1 MSKRFVLT
9 VATGGFIIIF
19 GALLLLNWERE
30 FGDYRPLQ
38 TAKAIFKLEVGSQDV
53 AETTDSDDALH
64 YVVKKG
70 HLNEYIQLMNEKGY
84 LLKEKD
90 IDHNR
95 LVFND
100 GQEDE
105 QIYYKRFA
113 SKYTMIDGEG

>member
-9 VATGGFIIIF
+9 VAAGGFIIIF
-19 GALLLLNWERE
+19 GALLLLNWERV
-30 FGDYRPLQ
+30 FGDYRPVQ
-38 TAKAIFKLEVGSQDV
+38 TATAVFKLEVGSQGV
-53 AETTDSDDALH
+53 ARITDSDDALH
-64 YVVKKG
+64 YMVKKG
-70 HLNEYIQLMNEKGY
+70 HLDEYIQLMNEKGY
-84 LLKEKD
+84 VLKEKD

-113 SKYTMIDGEG
+113 RKYTMIDGEG

>member
-9 VATGGFIIIF
+9 VATGGCIMIF
-19 GALLLLNWERE
+19 GALLLLNWERV
-30 FGDYRPLQ
+30 FGDYRPIQ
-38 TAKAIFKLEVGSQDV
+38 TATAVFKLEVGSQDV

-70 HLNEYIQLMNEKGY
+70 HLDEYIQLMNEKGY

-113 SKYTMIDGEG
+113 RKYTMIDGEG

>member
-9 VATGGFIIIF
+9 LAAGGFIIIF
-19 GALLLLNWERE
+19 GALLLLNWERV
-30 FGDYRPLQ
+30 FGDYRPVQ
-38 TAKAIFKLEVGSQDV
+38 TATAVFKLEVGSQGV
-53 AETTDSDDALH
+53 ARTTDSDDALH
-64 YVVKKG
+64 YMVKKG
-70 HLNEYIQLMNEKGY
+70 HLDEYIQLMNEKGY
-84 LLKEKD
+84 VLKEKD

-113 SKYTMIDGEG
+113 RKYTMIDGEG

>member
-1 MSKRFVLT
+1 MSKRFLLT
-9 VATGGFIIIF
+9 VAAGGGIIIF
-19 GALLLLNWERE
+19 GALVLLNWEKM
-30 FGDYRPLQ
+30 FGDYRPIQ
-38 TAKAIFKLEVGSQDV
+38 TAKAVFKLEVGSQYV

-64 YVVKKG
+64 YMVKKG
-70 HLNEYIQLMNEKGY
+70 HLDEYIHMMNEKGY
-84 LLKEKD
+84 MLKEKD

-113 SKYTMIDGEG
+113 RKYTMIDGEG

>member
-9 VATGGFIIIF
+9 VATGGCIIIF
-19 GALLLLNWERE
+19 GALLLLNWERV
-30 FGDYRPLQ
+30 FGDYRPIQ
-38 TAKAIFKLEVGSQDV
+38 TAKAVFKLEVGSQDV

-64 YVVKKG
+64 YMVKKG
-70 HLNEYIQLMNEKGY
+70 HLDEYIQLMNKKGY
-84 LLKEKD
+84 VLKEKD

-100 GQEDE
+100 GQENQ

-113 SKYTMIDGEG
+113 RKYTMIDGEG

>member
-1 MSKRFVLT
+1 VSKRFVLT
-9 VATGGFIIIF
+9 VATGGCIMIF
-19 GALLLLNWERE
+19 GALLLLNWERV
-30 FGDYRPLQ
+30 FGDYRPIQ
-38 TAKAIFKLEVGSQDV
+38 TATAVFKLEVGSQDV

-70 HLNEYIQLMNEKGY
+70 HLDEYIQLMNEKGY
-84 LLKEKD
+84 VLKEKD

-113 SKYTMIDGEG
+113 RKYTMIDGEG

>member
-9 VATGGFIIIF
+9 VAAGGCIIIF
-19 GALLLLNWERE
+19 SALLLLNWEKV
-30 FGDYRPLQ
+30 FGDYRPIQ
-38 TAKAIFKLEVGSQDV
+38 TATAVFKLEMGSQDV
-53 AETTDSDDALH
+53 AKTTDSDNVL
-64 YVVKKG
+64 YYMVKKG
-70 HLNEYIQLMNEKGY
+70 HLDEYIQLMNEKGY
-84 LLKEKD
+84 VLKEKD

-113 SKYTMIDGEG
+113 RQYTTIDGEG

>member
-1 MSKRFVLT
+1 MSKRFLLT
-9 VATGGFIIIF
+9 VAAGGGIIIF
-19 GALLLLNWERE
+19 GALVLLNWEKM
-30 FGDYRPLQ
+30 FGDYRPIQ
-38 TAKAIFKLEVGSQDV
+38 TAKAVFKLEVGSQDV

-64 YVVKKG
+64 YMVKKG
-70 HLNEYIQLMNEKGY
+70 HLDEYIHMMNEKGY
-84 LLKEKD
+84 VLKEKD

-113 SKYTMIDGEG
+113 RKYTMIDGEG

>member
-9 VATGGFIIIF
+9 VATGGCIIIF
-19 GALLLLNWERE
+19 GALLLLNWERV

-38 TAKAIFKLEVGSQDV
+38 TAKAVFKLEVGSQGV

-70 HLNEYIQLMNEKGY
+70 HLDEYIQLMNEKGY

-113 SKYTMIDGEG
+113 RKYTMIDGEG

>member
-9 VATGGFIIIF
+9 VMAGGCIIIF
-19 GALLLLNWERE
+19 GSLLLLNWERV
-30 FGDYRPLQ
+30 FGDYRPIQ
-38 TAKAIFKLEVGSQDV
+38 TATAAFKLEVGSQDV

-64 YVVKKG
+64 YMVKKG
-70 HLNEYIQLMNEKGY
+70 HLDEYIQVMNKKGY
-84 LLKEKD
+84 VLKEKD

-100 GQEDE
+100 GQESQ

-113 SKYTMIDGEG
+113 RKYTMIDGEG

>member
-9 VATGGFIIIF
+9 VATGGCIMIF
-19 GALLLLNWERE
+19 GALLLLNWERV
-30 FGDYRPLQ
+30 FGDYRPIQ
-38 TAKAIFKLEVGSQDV
+38 TATAVFKLEVGSQDV
-53 AETTDSDDALH
+53 AETTDSDNVL
-64 YVVKKG
+64 YYMVKKG
-70 HLNEYIQLMNEKGY
+70 HLDEYIQLMNEKGY
-84 LLKEKD
+84 VLKEKD

-113 SKYTMIDGEG
+113 RKYTMIDGEG

>member
-19 GALLLLNWERE
+19 GALLLLNWEKV
-30 FGDYRPLQ
+30 FGDYRPIQ
-38 TAKAIFKLEVGSQDV
+38 TATAVFKLEVGSQDV
-53 AETTDSDDALH
+53 AKTTDSDNVL
-64 YVVKKG
+64 YYMVKKG
-70 HLNEYIQLMNEKGY
+70 HLDEYIQLMNEKGY
-84 LLKEKD
+84 VLKEKD

-113 SKYTMIDGEG
+113 RKYTMIDGEG

>member
-19 GALLLLNWERE
+19 GALLLLNWEKV
-30 FGDYRPLQ
+30 FGDYRPIQ
-38 TAKAIFKLEVGSQDV
+38 TATAVFKLEVGSQDV
-53 AETTDSDDALH
+53 AKTTDSDNVL
-64 YVVKKG
+64 YYMVKKG
-70 HLNEYIQLMNEKGY
+70 HLDEYIQLMNEKGY
-84 LLKEKD
+84 VLKEKD

-95 LVFND
+95 LVFNN

-113 SKYTMIDGEG
+113 RKYTMIDGEG

>member
-9 VATGGFIIIF
+9 VAVGGCIIIF
-19 GALLLLNWERE
+19 GALLLLNWEKV
-30 FGDYRPLQ
+30 FGDYRPIQ
-38 TAKAIFKLEVGSQDV
+38 SATAVFKLEVGSQGV
-53 AETTDSDDALH
+53 AKTTDSDNVL
-64 YVVKKG
+64 YYMVKKG
-70 HLNEYIQLMNEKGY
+70 HLDEYIQLMNEKGY
-84 LLKEKD
+84 VLKEKD

-113 SKYTMIDGEG
+113 RKYTMIDGEG